1 MAVMVANNDDARVD
15 RRLVWLLEE
24 EAAASGAEAD
34 GTDEVNHQCDPVHSS
49 NNTLAKPAY

>member
-1 MAVMVANNDDARVD
+1 MIII
-15 RRLVWLLEE
+15 LEE

-49 NNTLAKPAY
+49 NNTLSYWEVVCEITVPP